1 MFFRNHNINIRNQMS
16 KKTFD
21 KRNSKM
27 NPLGFFGVLVNEEQ
41 CILDDEE
48 EGEGYQR

>member
-27 NPLGFFGVLVNEEQ
+27 NPLGFFGVLVNEER

-48 EGEGYQR
+48 KGEGYQR